1 MKQSALVFL
10 KKFAHRSLHTS
21 TAFFVKGKTLEPNP
35 VPGSKEHLDP
45 NAWAKRLF
53 KLHEKRKVN
62 SISTAVASPLHM
74 VCRLKPLKGVPYYE
88 RAVLEKYGLGGG
100 VKNFHW
106 IVVENT
112 PSVNS
117 ELNTV
122 KHLLRIQPV
131 TFPQGLPTDTD
142 DLTKCRLMPD
152 GRFLRTRGQTV
163 RGEVVS
169 DSHGITINSHRES
182 NEFENNDPE
191 KLFAHAETGES
202 GYLTRSYLRQFHNRR
217 WSKQEL
223 FNEHFASHYRYR
235 LNQDGLEYRYS
246 RLWRLDDAMFQS
258 AQNQFNSYGTRKTS
272 NQNRFQANWM
282 TYPWSKF

>member
-10 KKFAHRSLHTS
+10 NKFAHRGLHTS

-53 KLHEKRKVN
+53 QLHEKR
-62 SISTAVASPLHM
+62 
-74 VCRLKPLKGVPYYE
+74 
-88 RAVLEKYGLGGG
+88 
-100 VKNFHW
+100 KNFHW

-169 DSHGITINSHRES
+169 DSHGIAINSHRES

-191 KLFAHAETGES
+191 KLFAHAKTGES

-223 FNEHFASHYRYR
+223 FSEHFASHYRYR

-282 TYPWSKF
+282 TYPWSRF